1 LCDDTRK
8 YGQLADGQCR
18 MAIACTLTLRGP
30 VTARKIVVWVLVVFA
45 VWYLL
50 TNPDG
55 AAAFGSHVLNG
66 LKSAG
71 KSLSTFLSQL

>member
-1 LCDDTRK
+1 MNVK
-8 YGQLADGQCR
+8 
-18 MAIACTLTLRGP
+18 
-30 VTARKIVVWVLVVFA
+30 KIVMWVLVVFV

-71 KSLSTFLSQL
+71 KSLSTFISHL

>member
-1 LCDDTRK
+1 
-8 YGQLADGQCR
+8 
-18 MAIACTLTLRGP
+18 
-30 VTARKIVVWVLVVFA
+30 VNVRKIVVWVLVVFA

-55 AAAFGSHVLNG
+55 AATFGSHILNG

-71 KSLSTFLSQL
+71 NSLSTFVSHL

>member
-1 LCDDTRK
+1 MLH
-8 YGQLADGQCR
+8 AS
-18 MAIACTLTLRGP
+18 AEGP
-30 VTARKIVVWVLVVFA
+30 VNVRKIVLWALVIFA

-55 AAAFGSHVLNG
+55 AAAFGSHILNG

-71 KSLSTFLSQL
+71 TSFSTFISHL